1 MKNIY
6 NADYELIASLN
17 NERQEN
23 LFPAFLRR
31 H

>member
-1 MKNIY
+1 MKNNY
-6 NADYELIASLN
+6 HSDFKLIAGLN